1 MNVPLFK
8 QKRNT
13 CGLTAL
19 RMILKYWGKE
29 VGEQEIARG
38 TGGIKKYGV
47 RTIKLAEFAGKSGFK
62 TECLSYNKKLAN
74 KESRIKKPNM
84 RDIVGYL
91 RKEVPVIVAVRSA
104 LLYREE
110 PSEVGHFVVL
120 TNYQNRKF
128 SYNDPDDGKRHKVGA
143 EKLVSALLANAT
155 DSSAYLLAIWS
166 KGFYKKVD

>member
-47 RTIKLAEFAGKSGFK
+47 RTIKLAEFARKSGFK

-74 KESRIKKPNM
+74 KESRIKK
-84 RDIVGYL
+84 
-91 RKEVPVIVAVRSA
+91 K
-104 LLYREE
+104 
-110 PSEVGHFVVL
+110 
-120 TNYQNRKF
+120 
-128 SYNDPDDGKRHKVGA
+128 
-143 EKLVSALLANAT
+143 
-155 DSSAYLLAIWS
+155 
-166 KGFYKKVD
+166 